1 MFNDSNSSSA
11 GLIPHQ
17 PMPPGAQDFSKRVS
31 GLLDGQSK
39 DEVQVKQALEG
50 MDAMLDAIAAG
61 MYSLAS
67 MLVGEGE
74 DGVRLVETAVAT
86 AEVSACEDAAGARKN
101 SRRALV
107 SAGLDLL
114 ARREPGCLAAPEGI
128 EPAGGCIED
137 DELEAAGVSLAQLEQ
152 MIGGPDRDRVRA
164 WLAKLPAAVRAVF
177 VMRAVAGFTAAETAG
192 LLAEY
197 GGPQAMGWSVE
208 GVRSVFR
215 QGLCSLASQLLQASG
230 AGTEGLRD

>member
-1 MFNDSNSSSA
+1 MFNELKSSSA

-50 MDAMLDAIAAG
+50 MDALLDAIAAG

-164 WLAKLPAAVRAVF
+164 WLAGRGSRCFCDEGGGWVHCGRDGGAASRIWRAAGDGMERGRGAVGVPARAVL
-177 VMRAVAGFTAAETAG
+177 AGFATTAG
-192 LLAEY
+192 F
-197 GGPQAMGWSVE
+197 GG
-208 GVRSVFR
+208 
-215 QGLCSLASQLLQASG
+215 
-230 AGTEGLRD
+230 RD